1 MPTFLAAA
9 GAAPDPAHPLDGMD
23 LTAALTQSATPV
35 ARKLFWRYKN
45 NEQQAMRD
53 GDWKYLKI
61 RDNTFLFN
69 VADDPMER
77 ANYKERR
84 KDIYMRMLTEY
95 DVWNKTM
102 LPFDPA
108 SFTGGPN
115 GAQLADHFGVAAPAG
130 QRGSE

>member
-1 MPTFLAAA
+1 
-9 GAAPDPAHPLDGMD
+9 
-23 LTAALTQSATPV
+23 
-35 ARKLFWRYKN
+35 
-45 NEQQAMRD
+45 MRD